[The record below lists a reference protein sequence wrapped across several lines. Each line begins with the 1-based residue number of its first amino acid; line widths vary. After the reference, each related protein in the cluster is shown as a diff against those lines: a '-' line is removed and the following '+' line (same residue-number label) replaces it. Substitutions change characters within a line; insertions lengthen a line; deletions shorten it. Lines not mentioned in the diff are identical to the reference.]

1 MKVALINEVPTQE
14 SAAMGDPVRAGSFKL
29 KRLFHDDAPDGF
41 NFWFARS
48 EHQGGEGA
56 HATPRHHHTF
66 AQIKFTEKGASNVA
80 PGLDIDEGD
89 LGYFPRAAYY
99 GPQKRDTCTTF
110 TVQFGFNGEH
120 QRGKAWEDHRDEA
133 LRRLRERGTIENGLF
148 VEVDPAT
155 GEKKVRDS
163 VEALYDERHRMLKGT
178 PLAIGDEG
186 YEAPILMHPK
196 AFAYFEVSPGV
207 ELKHLGRFYDQ
218 PGPNGDVGISMA
230 RLSDGGAF
238 TLRADR
244 PQIAWAMAAGLEI
257 DGKTYPEL
265 TTLYSPRGEE
275 TTLSSNA
282 GVEIHILEFPRLD

>member
-1 MKVALINEVPTQE
+1 MKIAVIDEVPTQE
-14 SAAMGDPVRAGSFKL
+14 SAAMGNPVRAGSFGI
-29 KRLFHDDAPDGF
+29 KRLFDDDAPDGF

-48 EHQGGEGA
+48 EHRGGEDA

-66 AQIKFTEKGASNVA
+66 AQIKFTEKGASNIT
-80 PGLDIDEGD
+80 PGQDLEEGD
-89 LGYFPRAAYY
+89 IGYFPRAAFY
-99 GPQKRDTCTTF
+99 GPQVKSPCTTL

-133 LRRLRERGTIENGLF
+133 LKRLRDRGTIENGLF

-155 GEKKVRDS
+155 GEKTVRDS
-163 VEALYDERHRMLKGT
+163 VDALYDERHRMLKGT
-178 PLAIGDEG
+178 PLVIGDEG

-196 AFAYFEVSPGV
+196 AFPYFEVSPGV

-218 PGPNGDVGISMA
+218 PGPNGDVGISMVK
-230 RLSDGGAF
+230 LSDGGTF

-257 DGKTYPEL
+257 DGKAYPAL
-265 TTLYSPRGEE
+265 TALYSPRGEE
-275 TTLSSNA
+275 GALASKN
-282 GVEIHILEFPRLD
+282 GVEVYVLEFPRLN